1 MAGARERLETRKD
14 KPAPVPGWAI
24 YFLRIPA
31 VGPTRET
38 HLGPRVSH
46 EEKPLAG
53 PQRAAQVG
61 LSKWAAQVFGLTR
74 KTYVRHTLATKGV
87 MRRRVG
93 SSASRG
99 VYRRAFATHVFLL
112 PVDPDSEASFAILP
126 RHDIENLPLR
136 IPRFCAEHFEPSAF
150 RKDDLRRS
158 RLRSDAVPTLLLPVV
173 DETEDLPPKR
183 QKVLTQA
190 SATGLPAPFE
200 AEMTLRDCTAET
212 NIPAVVPAVPVANV
226 PASSHLPESA
236 FSSCSSGVPCECTS
250 SVPSDV
256 PDSDATYSPSR
267 SEDFERELFK
277 TCQECSRLCQTTIET
292 NGTLITVYSICPV
305 EHVRTWKSQ
314 PIVNGRPAGNILLTS
329 HLVFSGVK
337 IAPTLRMLR
346 HMNVQVIS
354 DSSFYEHRKAFA
366 LPAVHKVWLQEQQEL
381 LNELQNK
388 EVDISADGRFD
399 SPGFCAKYLTYTVHV
414 EQINKILHSVQVQLK
429 ESERAMASV
438 NMEKEGL
445 LKQLEFFKEKG
456 IKIRSLVTD
465 RHPATRKHMETHEPG
480 IDHFFDIWHISKS
493 FPNTTLNF
501 RCEKELTAASKRA
514 GCQDLQ
520 IWIQT
525 ATNHMYWSARAA
537 GGDKKL
543 LIDIWLSMHNHV
555 INKHSGH
562 EGTYGRC
569 LHGDMPEPTRQWMNP
584 NSQAYNQF
592 KSITGNKRLLK
603 DLVQMSPHGQTYAL
617 EAFHS
622 VLIDFAPKSQAFSP
636 EGMLANKQWRSL
648 AAASKANT
656 VVFPAPMT
664 AAYTRPPKEELV
676 AARMS
681 RFGQSPQ

>member
-1 MAGARERLETRKD
+1 MPNVCFVKTCRHQTGKNVRKGLRFFSLPEKEPRRTAWLRCAG
-14 KPAPVPGWAI
+14 
-24 YFLRIPA
+24 
-31 VGPTRET
+31 
-38 HLGPRVSH
+38 
-46 EEKPLAG
+46 
-53 PQRAAQVG
+53 
-61 LSKWAAQVFGLTR
+61 
-74 KTYVRHTLATKGV
+74 
-87 MRRRVG
+87 
-93 SSASRG
+93 RG
-99 VYRRAFATHVFLL
+99 
-112 PVDPDSEASFAILP
+112 
-126 RHDIENLPLR
+126 HDIENLPL
-136 IPRFCAEHFEPSAF
+136 IPRFCAEHFEPTAF

-158 RLRSDAVPTLLLPVV
+158 RLRSDAVPTLLLPVA
-173 DETEDLPPKR
+173 DETDDPPPKR
-183 QKVLTQA
+183 QKVVTQA
-190 SATGLPAPFE
+190 SATGLPAPCE

-212 NIPAVVPAVPVANV
+212 NIPAVVPPVPVADV
-226 PASSHLPESA
+226 PAQSHPPESA
-236 FSSCSSGVPCECTS
+236 FSTCSSGVPYECTS
-250 SVPSDV
+250 PVPSNM
-256 PDSDATYSPSR
+256 PDSDATYSPSH
-267 SEDFERELFK
+267 SEDYERIEHGASAPPPPPEEERQFLVFESCLRELFK

-292 NGTLITVYSICPV
+292 TGTLITVYSICPV

-366 LPAVHKVWLQEQQEL
+366 LPAIHKVWLQEQQEL

-429 ESERAMASV
+429 ESEQAMASV

-445 LKQLEFFKEKG
+445 LKQLQFFKEKG

-465 RHPATRKHMETHEPG
+465 RHPATRKHMKTHEPG

-493 FPNTTLNF
+493 V
-501 RCEKELTAASKRA
+501 KKKLTAASKRA

-537 GGDKKL
+537 GGDEKL

-562 EGTYGRC
+562 EGAYGRC
-569 LHGDMPEPTRQWMNP
+569 LHGDMPEPTRPWMDP

-592 KSITGNKRLLK
+592 KSITGNKLLLK
-603 DLVQMSPHGQTYAL
+603 DLAQMSPHGQTYAL

-636 EGMLANKQWRSL
+636 EGMLAKTRLAILHFNENSNRCQAVTREGKPRWSVVTSKARKGHHTARPEITDPTYKYVGKLIKEAMESSKQWRSL
-648 AAASKANT
+648 AAASRANT

-681 RFGQSPQ
+681 RFGHSPQ

>member
-1 MAGARERLETRKD
+1 
-14 KPAPVPGWAI
+14 
-24 YFLRIPA
+24 
-31 VGPTRET
+31 
-38 HLGPRVSH
+38 
-46 EEKPLAG
+46 
-53 PQRAAQVG
+53 
-61 LSKWAAQVFGLTR
+61 
-74 KTYVRHTLATKGV
+74 
-87 MRRRVG
+87 
-93 SSASRG
+93 
-99 VYRRAFATHVFLL
+99 
-112 PVDPDSEASFAILP
+112 
-126 RHDIENLPLR
+126 
-136 IPRFCAEHFEPSAF
+136 
-150 RKDDLRRS
+150 
-158 RLRSDAVPTLLLPVV
+158 
-173 DETEDLPPKR
+173 
-183 QKVLTQA
+183 
-190 SATGLPAPFE
+190 
-200 AEMTLRDCTAET
+200 MTLRDCTAET
-212 NIPAVVPAVPVANV
+212 NIPAVVPPVPVADV
-226 PASSHLPESA
+226 PAQSHPPESA
-236 FSSCSSGVPCECTS
+236 FSTCSSGVPYECTS
-250 SVPSDV
+250 PVPSNM
-256 PDSDATYSPSR
+256 PDSDATYSPSH
-267 SEDFERELFK
+267 SEDYERIEHGASAPPPPPEEERQFLVFESCLRELFK

-292 NGTLITVYSICPV
+292 TGTLITVYSICPV

-366 LPAVHKVWLQEQQEL
+366 LPAIHKVWLQEQQEL

-429 ESERAMASV
+429 ESEQAMASV

-445 LKQLEFFKEKG
+445 LKQLQFFKEKG

-465 RHPATRKHMETHEPG
+465 RHPATRKHMKTHEPG

-493 FPNTTLNF
+493 V
-501 RCEKELTAASKRA
+501 KKKLTAASKRA

-537 GGDKKL
+537 GGDEKL

-569 LHGDMPEPTRQWMNP
+569 LHGDMPEPTRPWMDP

-592 KSITGNKRLLK
+592 KSITGNKLLLK
-603 DLVQMSPHGQTYAL
+603 DLAQMSPHGQTYAL

-636 EGMLANKQWRSL
+636 EGMLAKTRLAILHFNENSNRCQAVTREGKPRWSVVTSKARKGHHTARPEITDPTYSL
-648 AAASKANT
+648 NSRVCWKAHQGGNGEQQTVAVPGCCIEGQHRRLPGTDDCSLHKASKRG
-656 VVFPAPMT
+656 
-664 AAYTRPPKEELV
+664 TRGSTNVQVRP
-676 AARMS
+676 
-681 RFGQSPQ
+681 QSPVTASNPWSGLPCCRRTYGECKQTDPRENSRAAKWFTIFH